1 MRIVQLIDS
10 LEPGGAER
18 MAVNLANVLADKIA
32 FSGLIVSR
40 NEGDLRRS
48 ITTNVKYYFLNKKRT
63 IDIKAIFS
71 LRKYVI
77 ENQVGYIHAHSS
89 SFFLATLL
97 KVVYPKIKIIWH
109 DHYGNSEFLDQRPFY
124 ILKIASLLFSNI
136 IVVNENLKNWCFKKL
151 LCKKIIFLPN
161 FPELSTSVKKETVLK
176 GNIGKR
182 IICLANLRPQKNHF
196 LVVEIA
202 EFLKKT
208 NPDWSFHLIG
218 KDFNDDYSKSLKK
231 AIIEKKLEETIY
243 LYGSCNDVAVILTQV
258 DIGLITSVSEGLPV
272 ALLEYGKMGLPVVS
286 SSVGDI
292 TNVIKNKINGILI
305 PNFEAISYHEA
316 LANLIKDE
324 TLMIQYGK
332 ELKDEIN
339 KNYTPESVSNKYIE
353 FIHA

>member
-1 MRIVQLIDS
+1 M
-10 LEPGGAER
+10 
-18 MAVNLANVLADKIA
+18 
-32 FSGLIVSR
+32 
-40 NEGDLRRS
+40 
-48 ITTNVKYYFLNKKRT
+48 
-63 IDIKAIFS
+63 
-71 LRKYVI
+71 
-77 ENQVGYIHAHSS
+77 
-89 SFFLATLL
+89 
-97 KVVYPKIKIIWH
+97 
-109 DHYGNSEFLDQRPFY
+109 
-124 ILKIASLLFSNI
+124 
-136 IVVNENLKNWCFKKL
+136 
-151 LCKKIIFLPN
+151 
-161 FPELSTSVKKETVLK
+161 
-176 GNIGKR
+176 
-182 IICLANLRPQKNHF
+182 ANLRPQKNHF

-292 TNVIKNKINGILI
+292 TNVIKNKFNGILI

-316 LANLIKDE
+316 LVNLIKDE